1 MHHSVSSQALF
12 NSTWFTNSKQPFFT
26 IIFSRQGRSAV
37 KKAWRDYLSWWE
49 TRCTWKDS
57 TEEPFRSFFDHGIHP
72 LPSQLS
78 SKRAGLCIM
87 TLSVRSTQKHH
98 FLHSYEAVLSDC
110 NSLKRREFYT
120 SLWHESITWQSQLWN
135 IAEGANY
142 SSSNTQLFES
152 ITFYVT
158 LEQYQYRQ

>member
-12 NSTWFTNSKQPFFT
+12 NSTRFTNSKQPFF
-26 IIFSRQGRSAV
+26 IIISSRQGRSAV
-37 KKAWRDYLSWWE
+37 KKTWRDYHAWQE
-49 TRCTWKDS
+49 TRCTCKGN
-57 TEEPFRSFFDHGIHP
+57 TEEPFRSHLDCGTHP

-78 SKRAGLCIM
+78 SKRVGLCIM
-87 TLSVRSTQKHH
+87 TLPVQPTQKHH
-98 FLHSYEAVLSDC
+98 FLHSYEAVLSYC
-110 NSLKRREFYT
+110 NSLKRREFYI
-120 SLWHESITWQSQLWN
+120 SLWNESITWQRQLWN